1 MFAGPA
7 RGRAGPVG
15 RIPLKYQLRR
25 VGDPEHRPALVSFFH
40 GVTAYNLTILYFV
53 FCLLKTRKFASSIIV
68 TNLEESA
75 WHIVHYP

>member
-7 RGRAGPVG
+7 RGGAGPVE
-15 RIPLKYQLRR
+15 RIPFRYLFRR
-25 VGDPEHRPALVSFFH
+25 VGEPEHRTAVVSLLH
-40 GVTAYNLTILYFV
+40 GATTYNLITLYSV
-53 FCLLKTRKFASSIIV
+53 FYLLKTRKSASPIV